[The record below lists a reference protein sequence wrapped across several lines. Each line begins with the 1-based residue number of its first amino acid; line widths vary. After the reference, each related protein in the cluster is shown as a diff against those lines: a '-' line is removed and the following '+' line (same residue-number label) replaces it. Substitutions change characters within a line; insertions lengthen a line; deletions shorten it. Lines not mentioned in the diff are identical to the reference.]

1 MPDTDICQYWP
12 RWFREILDFQALCQ
26 TEGEELRV
34 MARFMDR
41 VRANLFVQTMDEQ
54 TTADWEKIFR
64 IVPNPLTET
73 LQFRRDRIL
82 NRLSM
87 HPPFT
92 LTFLYQRLD
101 ALFGPGNWEVEVDY
115 PNYTLYIE
123 ADVNDQQY
131 FSEMS
136 VTMDLI
142 KPCHIV
148 YISRPRVA
156 AGFLVSE
163 SVRRFVGEYNYILGR
178 WKLGALP
185 FYSATSEEEIKMA
198 AKPSIQQAFLDQAAS
213 FVVGDIQSVRI
224 NGDILITA
232 LSKSTVGNVGSVG
245 YRVLKSQ
252 TEEVTRIELLDR
264 AGTVLT
270 TSSVSVPVTEDT
282 VAFRH
287 AFIVKEGS

>member
-54 TTADWEKIFR
+54 TTADWEKIVR

-123 ADVNDQQY
+123 ADVDDQQY

-264 AGTVLT
+264 AGTALT
-270 TSSVSVPVTEDT
+270 TSDVSVPVTEDT